1 MCALNRKSHSVL
13 CFRRPSCFST
23 LPSYAVDAVPPSAS
37 PTDVFPP
44 STIALSFASDLDNA
58 FSLSPDLD
66 NLSQSISTKQSA
78 LSSQNRELE
87 ALEARLRETEERLK
101 RSRANSPAAN
111 ASIDRAMGNQ
121 EGSLDDRQRR
131 NGGEKSPLASPR
143 GGGGADEARYAQ
155 TKVESPTADNRPPSR
170 KVWSRGRADAPTSRG
185 SGR

>member
-1 MCALNRKSHSVL
+1 MSSDQNQDRSGANPEQGFKPNM
-13 CFRRPSCFST
+13 RPQ
-23 LPSYAVDAVPPSAS
+23 
-37 PTDVFPP
+37 

-87 ALEARLRETEERLK
+87 ALEARLRETEDRLK

-111 ASIDRAMGNQ
+111 TSIDRAIGAQ
-121 EGSLDDRQRR
+121 EGNLDERQRR
-131 NGGEKSPLASPR
+131 NGGGKPPLASPR
-143 GGGGADEARYAQ
+143 GGGGVDEPRYAQ